1 MLRTLKVSGDTN
13 MLDKICGALVGGVVG
28 DCLGSP
34 FECRFWKGIEPG
46 VVQTKFSEY
55 REIACKQKPTVIEY
69 TDDTAM
75 ARHFIEQFFMV
86 DEKYF

>member
-55 REIACKQKPTVIEY
+55 R
-69 TDDTAM
+69 
-75 ARHFIEQFFMV
+75 
-86 DEKYF
+86 